1 MRASWSTVLFF
12 FLYCAAAP
20 AQSLHFSGVSSRWSD
35 SFVEWELYAV
45 DPADTTAAA
54 PAEETEEPPEPEEF
68 VAGEL
73 KLRWLNVR
81 DDWSE
86 WDFLYEE
93 TRGTIRQKWKDD
105 PNQWELR
112 TYNGDIVT
120 MRTAWPGDLK
130 EWRVT
135 DNSMALTLRS
145 QWTNQLDEWLV
156 DDRNRGRFYLYTYR
170 ERDPRDWVIEDNLT
184 DEVSPAM
191 KMAFIFLTV
200 FHGSPKM

>member
-1 MRASWSTVLFF
+1 MRISWLSAVLF
-12 FLYCAAAP
+12 CCCTATVA
-20 AQSLHFSGVSSRWSD
+20 AQSPRFSGVGSRWSD
-35 SFVEWELYAV
+35 SFVEWDLYAFN
-45 DPADTTAAA
+45 PDTAAAQTEEEAA
-54 PAEETEEPPEPEEF
+54 PAEI
-68 VAGEL
+68 VVGEL
-73 KLRWLNVR
+73 KLRWLNIR

-86 WDFLYEE
+86 WDFIYEE

-112 TYNGDIVT
+112 TYAGDIVT

-145 QWTNQLDEWLV
+145 RWTNQLDEWLV
-156 DDRNRGRFYLYTYR
+156 DDHARGRFYLYTYYQ
-170 ERDPRDWVIEDNLT
+170 RDPRDWVIEDNLT
-184 DEVSPAM
+184 EDVSPAM

>member
-1 MRASWSTVLFF
+1 MRISWLYAVLFF
-12 FLYCAAAP
+12 CCTATAAA
-20 AQSLHFSGVSSRWSD
+20 QSPRFSGVSSRWSD
-35 SFVEWELYAV
+35 SFVEWDLYAFNP
-45 DPADTTAAA
+45 DTAAA
-54 PAEETEEPPEPEEF
+54 QTKEEAAPDEI
-68 VAGEL
+68 VVGEL

-86 WDFLYEE
+86 WDFIYEE
-93 TRGTIRQKWKDD
+93 TRGTIRQKWKGD

-112 TYNGDIVT
+112 TYAGDIVT

-145 QWTNQLDEWLV
+145 RWTNQLDEWLV
-156 DDRNRGRFYLYTYR
+156 DDHTRGRFYLYTYYQ
-170 ERDPRDWVIEDNLT
+170 RDPRDWVIEDNLT
-184 DEVSPAM
+184 EDVSPAM